1 MTDDP
6 GRQFSKTAQAYL
18 TSATH
23 ASGPDLQAL
32 VAHARPT
39 GQEKLLDVGTNVGHT
54 LRALAGKVRF
64 AVGADIASD
73 ALRLNRSVTT
83 APNVALVEAD
93 TVALP
98 FADATFE
105 LVTCRLAAHHFQDA
119 PAAYREIAR
128 VLAPDGRLLLI
139 DNYAPDDPALDVWIN
154 ELERLRDASHV
165 RERTLAEEL
174 ALLDASGLRAEV
186 LGRFGTPLKTEDWLA
201 RSQTPVDRA
210 ARVRQMLATPSPAA
224 RETFRVAPDGSTFD
238 VPKALI
244 AGRRT

>member
-1 MTDDP
+1 VTTDP

-23 ASGPDLQAL
+23 ASGADLQAL
-32 VAHARPT
+32 VANARPT
-39 GQEKLLDVGTNVGHT
+39 GQERLLDVGSNVGHT
-54 LRALAGKVRF
+54 LRALAEKVSF
-64 AVGADIASD
+64 AVGVDVASD

-83 APNVALVEAD
+83 ARNVALVEAD

-98 FADATFE
+98 FADGTFD
-105 LVTCRLAAHHFQDA
+105 LVTCRLAAHHFGDA

-128 VLAPDGRLLLI
+128 VLSPSGRLLMI

-154 ELERLRDASHV
+154 DLERLRDASHV

-174 ALLDASGLRAEV
+174 ALLDASGLRTEV
-186 LGRFGTPLKTEDWLA
+186 LGRFGTPLQTEDWLA
-201 RSQTPVDRA
+201 RSQTPEGRA
-210 ARVRQMLATPSPAA
+210 ARVRQMLATASVKA
-224 RETFRVAPDGSTFD
+224 RETFRVAPDGSAFD

-244 AGRRT
+244 AARRT